1 MGGDRAGDV
10 RQHTTESDH
19 ESYRW
24 LNDLVCIAEGLISAA
39 MGAMVINVYAGI
51 HEARFR
57 RCRRYAGQV
66 TRQIR

>member
-1 MGGDRAGDV
+1 MGADQAADV
-10 RQHTTESDH
+10 RQLTTESDH

-24 LNDLVCIAEGLISAA
+24 LNDLVCIAEGVISAA
-39 MGAMVINVYAGI
+39 IGDMVIKVYAGI

-66 TRQIR
+66 TRRIR